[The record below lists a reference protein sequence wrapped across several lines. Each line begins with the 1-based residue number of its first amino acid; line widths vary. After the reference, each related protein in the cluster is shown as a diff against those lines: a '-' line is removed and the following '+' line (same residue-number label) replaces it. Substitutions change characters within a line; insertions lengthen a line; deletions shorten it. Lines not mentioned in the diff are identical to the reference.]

1 MSLGLGP
8 RSNRVHFPLKLWFEL
23 LKSMRP
29 TNQNHHKSQASA
41 SAIVCIVDDDVSM
54 AESTRYLI
62 SSFGFQAKA
71 FTSAQEFLSS
81 SIVDDAQCLI
91 LDVRMPGMDGLELQ
105 HYLAQADKRISIVF
119 VTAHADDR
127 EERKAREAGAVD
139 FLRKPFSEEALFNAI
154 KAALNR
160 YQRLQG
166 TDDLETTA

>member
-1 MSLGLGP
+1 
-8 RSNRVHFPLKLWFEL
+8 
-23 LKSMRP
+23 
-29 TNQNHHKSQASA
+29 
-41 SAIVCIVDDDVSM
+41 M

-62 SSFGFQAKA
+62 SSFGFEAKA
-71 FTSAQEFLSS
+71 FTSAREFLGS

-105 HYLAQADKRISIVF
+105 HHLADGKKRISIVF

-127 EERKAREAGAVD
+127 EERKARDAGAVD

-160 YQRLQG
+160 YQRLKG
-166 TDDLETTA
+166 NEERGDKLA